1 VSHLVNIGEIKMKL
15 GSLSKFFGASGA
27 IVSTMGCSACFPLLA
42 SFGAT
47 IGLGFLSQYEGL
59 FISKLLPIFASIAL
73 VSALFSWLSHRNH
86 LRGILSVIGPA
97 LLLLL
102 LKVFWM
108 ESWRT
113 DVFYFSLAFMFIIS
127 IWDLVS
133 PPHKICKVPEK
144 NSHKNKETTNG

>member
-1 VSHLVNIGEIKMKL
+1 MRI
-15 GSLSKFFGASGA
+15 GSLSKLFGASGA

-47 IGLGFLSQYEGL
+47 VGLGFLSQYEGL

-73 VSALFSWLSHRNH
+73 VAALFSWFSHRNH
-86 LRGILSVIGPA
+86 LRGLLSVSGPA

-102 LKVFWM
+102 LNVFWM

-113 DVFYFSLAFMFIIS
+113 DVFYFSLALMFVVS
-127 IWDLVS
+127 IWDLIS
-133 PPHKICKVPEK
+133 PPHKVCKTSKQNPDKNLEK
-144 NSHKNKETTNG
+144 NLNKNKGVTNG